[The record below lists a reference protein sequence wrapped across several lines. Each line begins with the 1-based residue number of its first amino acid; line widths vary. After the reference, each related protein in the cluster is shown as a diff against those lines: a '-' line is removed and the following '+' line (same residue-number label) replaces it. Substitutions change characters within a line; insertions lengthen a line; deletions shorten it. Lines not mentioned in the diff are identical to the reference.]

1 MAFGLIDEPAER
13 VNGVAGLLGQS
24 GGEKWKMIPSRWWT
38 MAFPSDCS

>member
-24 GGEKWKMIPSRWWT
+24 GGEK
-38 MAFPSDCS
+38 